1 MKNSVRKCTAA
12 LCLMTLCAAL
22 TACGPGGKAKETEES
37 GTGRTEEGSEIWID
51 GKPGNGEEDSK
62 GQIGTNDSSPQ
73 NGTGNSEVQ
82 GSGADGVPGQ
92 DSGARA
98 GLIKDQTFQVSL
110 IPLGDVTFASYG
122 PDPAKNPLGDVVFR
136 LEKDGQVIDT
146 LEGVYGDNIRSNEI
160 FNHVEAVSFPDYN
173 SDGYSDIISICS
185 YSPAS
190 GPEAGTGY
198 SEARIYRGSADG
210 SFVLEKDLSDAANS
224 AVAEKTVK
232 SILGFLGVG
241 RGNTVSKGPE
251 WKQAYIDYI
260 MQLDGE
266 QWQGYNLIYIDNDD
280 IPELVKIGNSEAV
293 GCSIASYAEGKV
305 QESQLSRLGF
315 SYIERENLLC
325 NSDGNMD
332 HYYDVVY
339 RLENGRL
346 VQAAAGYY
354 VAEDNSAVRYDE
366 NQEPVY
372 QYQWNGAVMTRE
384 EYNKALNAV
393 YDTSRAKGGYT
404 WNQWLSREEV
414 IQAISAAGV

>member
-1 MKNSVRKCTAA
+1 MKKSVRKCTAA

-51 GKPGNGEEDSK
+51 GKPGNGEEDGK

-73 NGTGNSEVQ
+73 NGTGNSEEQ

-98 GLIKDQTFQVSL
+98 GLMKDQTFQVSL
-110 IPLGDVTFASYG
+110 VPLGDVTFASYG
-122 PDPAKNPLGDVVFR
+122 PDSANNPLGDVVFR

-160 FNHVEAVSFPDYN
+160 FNQVEAVSFPDYN

-241 RGNTVSKGPE
+241 RGDTDRKS
-251 WKQAYIDYI
+251 
-260 MQLDGE
+260 
-266 QWQGYNLIYIDNDD
+266 
-280 IPELVKIGNSEAV
+280 
-293 GCSIASYAEGKV
+293 
-305 QESQLSRLGF
+305 
-315 SYIERENLLC
+315 
-325 NSDGNMD
+325 
-332 HYYDVVY
+332 VV
-339 RLENGRL
+339 
-346 VQAAAGYY
+346 
-354 VAEDNSAVRYDE
+354 
-366 NQEPVY
+366 
-372 QYQWNGAVMTRE
+372 
-384 EYNKALNAV
+384 
-393 YDTSRAKGGYT
+393 
-404 WNQWLSREEV
+404 
-414 IQAISAAGV
+414 